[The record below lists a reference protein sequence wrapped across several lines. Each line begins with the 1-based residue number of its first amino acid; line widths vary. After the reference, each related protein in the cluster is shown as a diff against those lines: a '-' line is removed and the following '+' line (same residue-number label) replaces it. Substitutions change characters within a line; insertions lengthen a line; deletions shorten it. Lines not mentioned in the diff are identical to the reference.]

1 MVTSK
6 IRLER
11 ELGAGGMGSVW
22 IARNLALEVDV
33 AVKFIAAHVIAG
45 DPTALARFKREATLA
60 AQIKSHHVVQVF
72 DHGVTDGTAF
82 MVMELLDGESL
93 QDRMHSQGPLS
104 LEECSHILNQTCS
117 ALNEAHQLGVV
128 HRDIKP
134 DNIYL
139 TPHDGSI
146 FVKVLDFGI
155 AKAPDSARSAR
166 LTATSAVAGTP
177 HYMSPEQ
184 FLSTRN
190 VTTRADLW
198 SLAVVVYEAL
208 TGFTPWN
215 GDTVTALGM
224 AVCQNDFPAITALRP
239 ELPAGLD
246 AFFHKAL
253 SKRPEDRHATAK
265 ELAREFQHATATAI
279 HSSAAGAMH
288 PQAPLPTAGAAAIVD
303 PHTPSLQMPAA
314 TIGIETVTP
323 AANQDAVLS
332 GRPTGQSMPPVTQ
345 PAAQLVAPAS
355 STKPS
360 WVAVLAALVGTAIV
374 SVAAV
379 WALLRQDA
387 DESAPTT
394 ATAVTTDTSTPV
406 PVTSASASAVSTVT
420 AAETD
425 TTPPADSATPT
436 ASAST
441 AVAQPAHTATAVRPI
456 VTGKGTPPPPPPPP
470 PQPAANCEGNAAYTR
485 DGKGHLVIRPECQ

>member
-190 VTTRADLW
+190 VTTHYR
-198 SLAVVVYEAL
+198 
-208 TGFTPWN
+208 
-215 GDTVTALGM
+215 
-224 AVCQNDFPAITALRP
+224 
-239 ELPAGLD
+239 
-246 AFFHKAL
+246 
-253 SKRPEDRHATAK
+253 
-265 ELAREFQHATATAI
+265 
-279 HSSAAGAMH
+279 
-288 PQAPLPTAGAAAIVD
+288 
-303 PHTPSLQMPAA
+303 
-314 TIGIETVTP
+314 
-323 AANQDAVLS
+323 
-332 GRPTGQSMPPVTQ
+332 
-345 PAAQLVAPAS
+345 
-355 STKPS
+355 
-360 WVAVLAALVGTAIV
+360 
-374 SVAAV
+374 
-379 WALLRQDA
+379 
-387 DESAPTT
+387 
-394 ATAVTTDTSTPV
+394 
-406 PVTSASASAVSTVT
+406 
-420 AAETD
+420 D
-425 TTPPADSATPT
+425 TTP
-436 ASAST
+436 
-441 AVAQPAHTATAVRPI
+441 R
-456 VTGKGTPPPPPPPP
+456 
-470 PQPAANCEGNAAYTR
+470 
-485 DGKGHLVIRPECQ
+485 